1 VRLACLLQSASI
13 SLSGKILAPLRKKNN
28 LLLMADEARGPKYK
42 KARPGFPK
50 SLFVLFPILLLSLGW
65 IAESAPKPASTDPQF
80 VDPLPQD
87 TGAAGLQE
95 TLLRLRTTARLMQTV
110 AHPDDED
117 GGMLTLESRGKGASV
132 LLLTLNRGEGG
143 QNKIGSNL
151 FDVLGVLRTLELLA
165 ADRYYGVEQR
175 FTRVADFGFSKNAEE
190 TFQKWQGHDIALGDM
205 VRVIRTFR
213 PDVLVARFS
222 GTDRDGHG
230 HHRAS
235 SILTREA
242 FRAAADPNKFPDQI
256 KEGLQPWQAKKL
268 YIGNVCGF
276 GAQTC
281 PAENYTVRLN
291 TGEPNPRLGM
301 SYVQFAMEGLRH
313 QLSQGA
319 GAWSIDSGPRYTYYK
334 LVDSVLPSTTDKD
347 GHEQDFFD
355 GIDTSLPGLAG
366 RLGTEESKAPWLRPG
381 LTEVTNRIEDARRRS
396 DKEMSAAAGPL
407 FAALQEL
414 DSLVSRLDTTPI
426 SAPAKE
432 DLLDRLRE
440 KQQQLQQAI
449 NLALGVSV
457 EAGVAPPRDKG
468 TKLPSEQEA
477 LTTVSPGQKFL
488 VRVKFH
494 NGSKY
499 KLVVDRIRLD
509 APQGWA
515 KQIDAQAAAVAAAG
529 QDQYA
534 NFVVQIPADAANDHA
549 YTRPYWHRDD
559 PETESINTIDDAR
572 YVTLPFPPP
581 PFHASVQYHPERSG
595 FDLSFI
601 GGEHKIGGSE
611 GPRTAIST
619 PVVAQFVDDRGVERK
634 RNLAIVPAFSVMLEP
649 GQQVIPT
656 DRDGQ
661 FVVKVGVS
669 SNLSSAAQGT
679 LHLEMP
685 AGWRAEPAEE
695 ALDFHRRGEKQE
707 VEFKIFP
714 ASLKEGRAN
723 IRASFESSGI
733 DYSEGYSLVT
743 REDLDSFYY
752 YQPAL
757 QRISVVDV
765 KVPADLNVGY
775 VMGAGDDIPAVLT
788 QIGLKVTLIPADKIA
803 TEDLSRYQT
812 IVLGIRAYDTQKD
825 LAANNKKLLD
835 FVYNGGTLVVQ
846 YETSP
851 ADFNKGK
858 FTPYSAELSRGRVT
872 VEEAPV
878 TILAADDS
886 VFHHPNQITQHDFDG
901 WVQERGLYFMDQ
913 WDSHFTPLLASNDPG
928 EQPQKG
934 GLLRAQYGKGTYI
947 YTGYAFFR
955 QLPAG
960 VPGAV
965 RLYVNLLSA
974 GHEKQ

>member
-1 VRLACLLQSASI
+1 M
-13 SLSGKILAPLRKKNN
+13 
-28 LLLMADEARGPKYK
+28 LLLT
-42 KARPGFPK
+42 
-50 SLFVLFPILLLSLGW
+50 
-65 IAESAPKPASTDPQF
+65 IAGVAQLNPKPVNTTGPRF

-87 TGAAGLQE
+87 TGVAGLQE

-117 GGMLTLESRGKGASV
+117 GGMLTLESRGKGATV

-143 QNKIGSNL
+143 QNKLGSNL
-151 FDVLGVLRTLELLA
+151 FDVLGVLRTLELLG

-175 FTRVADFGFSKNAEE
+175 FTRVADFGFSKNAAE
-190 TFQKWQGHDIALGDM
+190 TFQKWQGHDIALADM

-230 HHRAS
+230 HHQAS

-242 FRAAADPNKFPDQI
+242 FRAAADPNRFPEQI
-256 KEGLQPWQAKKL
+256 KEGLLPWQAKKL

-281 PAENYTVRLN
+281 PAENYTVKLN
-291 TGEPNPRLGM
+291 TGEQNPRLGM
-301 SYVQFAMEGLRH
+301 SYIQFALEGLRH

-319 GAWSIDSGPRYTYYK
+319 GGWSVDPGPRYTYYK

-355 GIDTSLPGLAG
+355 GIDTSLAGLAS
-366 RLGTEESKAPWLRPG
+366 RLGAEASKASWLRPE
-381 LTEVTNRIEDARRRS
+381 LIEIAKHIQDATQRS
-396 DKEMSAAAGPL
+396 EKETSGAAGPL
-407 FAALQEL
+407 LVALQSL
-414 DSLVSRLDTTPI
+414 DSLVTRVGNAPM
-426 SAPAKE
+426 SAPVKE
-432 DLLDRLRE
+432 DLLGKLHE
-440 KQQQLQQAI
+440 KQQQMQRAI
-449 NLALGVSV
+449 NLAMDVSV
-457 EAGVAPPRDKG
+457 EATVAPPQSTG
-468 TKLPSEQEA
+468 TAKEQPA
-477 LTTVSPGQKFL
+477 LTAVSPGQKFL

-499 KLVVDRIRLD
+499 KLVVDRVQLD
-509 APQGWA
+509 APKGWA
-515 KQIDAQAAAVAAAG
+515 TQVDEEAVLVAGAG

-534 NFVVQIPADAANDHA
+534 NFVVQIPPDAADARF

-559 PETESINTIDDAR
+559 PETESINIIDDER
-572 YVTLPFPPP
+572 YLTLPFPPP
-581 PFHASVQYHPERSG
+581 PFHVAVQYHTHRSAH
-595 FDLSFI
+595 DLSFL
-601 GGEHKIGGSE
+601 GGEHQFGGSD
-611 GPRTAIST
+611 GPKTEISST
-619 PVVAQFVDDRGVERK
+619 VVAPFVDDKGVERK
-634 RNLAIVPAFSVMLEP
+634 PTLAIVPAFSVMLEP

-656 DRDGQ
+656 EHQGGFR
-661 FVVKVGVS
+661 VKVGVS
-669 SNLSSAAQGT
+669 SNLSTAKGI
-679 LHLEMP
+679 LHLEVP
-685 AGWRAEPAEE
+685 AGWGADRAQVPME
-695 ALDFHRRGEKQE
+695 FHKRDEKQE
-707 VEFKIFP
+707 FEFKISP

-723 IRASFESSGI
+723 IRAVFESAGVN
-733 DYSEGYSLVT
+733 YSEGYSLVT

-765 KVPADLNVGY
+765 KILKDLKVGY
-775 VMGAGDDIPAVLT
+775 IMGAGDDIPTVLK
-788 QIGLKVTLIPADKIA
+788 QIGMKVSLIPPDQLAS
-803 TEDLSRYQT
+803 EDLSQCQT

-835 FVYNGGTLVVQ
+835 FVYNGGTLVGQ
-846 YETSP
+846 YETGV

-858 FTPYSAELSRGRVT
+858 FAPYPAQLSRARVS

-878 TILAADDS
+878 ETLAPEDG
-886 VFHHPNQITQHDFDG
+886 VFHYPNQISKRDFDG

-913 WDSHFTPLLASNDPG
+913 WDSNFKPLLASNDPG
-928 EQPQKG
+928 EAPQKG
-934 GLLRAQYGKGTYI
+934 GLLRARYGKGTYI

-960 VPGAV
+960 VPGAI

-974 GHEKQ
+974 GHESGGAQ

>member
-1 VRLACLLQSASI
+1 MAPVRERNNP
-13 SLSGKILAPLRKKNN
+13 LSMTDDDRGVWHRRVRTGSSRFF
-28 LLLMADEARGPKYK
+28 LLLFG
-42 KARPGFPK
+42 
-50 SLFVLFPILLLSLGW
+50 ILLLTVAG
-65 IAESAPKPASTDPQF
+65 ITQHTPNPASSTVPQF

-117 GGMLTLESRGKGASV
+117 GGMLTLESRGKGATV

-143 QNKIGSNL
+143 QNKLGSNL

-175 FTRVADFGFSKNAEE
+175 FTRVADFGFSKNAAE

-205 VRVIRTFR
+205 VRVIRTFH

-230 HHRAS
+230 HHQAS

-242 FRAAADPNKFPDQI
+242 FRAAADPNRFSEQI
-256 KEGLQPWQAKKL
+256 EQGLLPWQAKKI

-281 PAENYTVRLN
+281 AAENYTVRLN

-301 SYVQFAMEGLRH
+301 SYAQFALEGLQH
-313 QLSQGA
+313 QQSQGV
-319 GAWSIDSGPRYTYYK
+319 GAFSIDPGPRYTYYK
-334 LVDSVLPSTTDKD
+334 LVDSVLPATTDKD

-355 GIDTSLPGLAG
+355 GIDTSLPGLAA
-366 RLGTEESKAPWLRPG
+366 RLGPEESKVPWLRPG
-381 LTEVTNRIEDARRRS
+381 LAENANHIQDASRRS
-396 DKEMSAAAGPL
+396 EKEMSGAAAPL
-407 FAALQEL
+407 LAAVQSL
-414 DSLVSRLDTTPI
+414 DSLVGRVDSSPI
-426 SAPAKE
+426 GSPQKE
-432 DLLDRLRE
+432 DLLERLNE
-440 KQQQLQQAI
+440 KKQQMQRAI
-449 NLALGVSV
+449 NLAMNVSTQ
-457 EAGVAPPRDKG
+457 ATVAPPQGAG
-468 TKLPSEQEA
+468 TGLPKQEEA
-477 LTTVSPGQKFL
+477 LTAVSPGQKFL

-499 KLVVDRIRLD
+499 KLVLDQVRLD
-509 APQGWA
+509 APKGWA
-515 KQIDAQAAAVAAAG
+515 KQVDQEAVLVAAPG

-534 NFVVQIPADAANDHA
+534 NFVVQIPADATDARF

-559 PETESINTIDDAR
+559 PETDSINTIDDER

-581 PFHASVQYHPERSG
+581 PFHAAVQYHTHSSAH
-595 FDLSFI
+595 DLSFL
-601 GGEHKIGGSE
+601 GGEHKFGGSN
-611 GPRTAIST
+611 GPKTEIAS
-619 PVVAQFVDDRGVERK
+619 PVVAPFVNDKGVER
-634 RNLAIVPAFSVMLEP
+634 RRTVAIVPAFSVMLEP

-656 DRDGQ
+656 EHDGE
-661 FVVKVGVS
+661 FRVKVGVS
-669 SNLSSAAQGT
+669 SNLPRAGNGT
-679 LHLEMP
+679 LHLEVP
-685 AGWRAEPAEE
+685 AGWNAEPAKLSM
-695 ALDFHRRGEKQE
+695 AFHKRGEKQE
-707 VEFKIFP
+707 VEFKISP
-714 ASLKEGRAN
+714 ASLKEGRAK
-723 IRASFESSGI
+723 IRAVFEADGVS
-733 DYSEGYSLVT
+733 YSEGYSLVT

-757 QRISVVDV
+757 QRVSIVDV
-765 KVPADLNVGY
+765 KVPKDLSVGY
-775 VMGAGDDIPAVLT
+775 IMGAGDDIPTVLQ
-788 QIGLKVTLIPADKIA
+788 QIGMKVTLIPAEKLA
-803 TEDLSRYQT
+803 SEDLSQYKT
-812 IVLGIRAYDTQKD
+812 IVLGIRAYDTQKE
-825 LAANNKKLLD
+825 LAINNKKLLD
-835 FVYNGGTLVVQ
+835 FVYKGGTLVVQ
-846 YETSP
+846 YNTGTT
-851 ADFNKGK
+851 DFNNGK
-858 FTPYSAELSRGRVT
+858 FTPYPARLSRARVS

-878 TILAADDS
+878 EILAPEDG
-886 VFHHPNQITQHDFDG
+886 VFHYPNQISEHDFNG

-913 WDSHFTPLLASNDPG
+913 WDNHFKPLLASNDPG

-960 VPGAV
+960 VPGAI

-974 GHEKQ
+974 GHENSGSP